1 MTEDNTL
8 PAPLDSA
15 EHWTMYWRDMVK
27 SIDFGKSGFYDIALF
42 IFCMLNQKNK
52 ADTVRISINIMGII
66 DNEYG

>member
-1 MTEDNTL
+1 MTFLYKYQLNVQILEDVAKLMTEDNTL

-42 IFCMLNQKNK
+42 IFCMLN
-52 ADTVRISINIMGII
+52 
-66 DNEYG
+66 